1 VVYDSSFSRGA
12 FSVSRNGVL
21 VYHAGQAFINTRL
34 VWLDRE
40 GNELGLVD
48 ETAQFDGP
56 ALSPD
61 GRMLAVTRINPESGK
76 GDIWIYDLERGTKSR
91 LSFDEGD
98 DYNPLWTPDGTHVTF
113 ASSRETG
120 YQPYSKRADG
130 SGAGRQLFES
140 AGDMFPFSW
149 TPDGRTLL
157 IGASTTTGDSTLG
170 MATDGEVTFFGE
182 EAMRYP
188 QGSFSTGLVARLSND
203 GNWMAYISDQS
214 GREEVFVGPFPPG
227 SAKWQVSTEGGG
239 EPRWRADGKEIF
251 YRTQEGILMAAEIST
266 AGGRIAV
273 GAVRPLFQTSAE
285 SIFSSYDVS
294 SDGQRFLINTPVS
307 ESKPQPLTLVLNW
320 TALLEN

>member
-1 VVYDSSFSRGA
+1 
-12 FSVSRNGVL
+12 
-21 VYHAGQAFINTRL
+21 
-34 VWLDRE
+34 
-40 GNELGLVD
+40 
-48 ETAQFDGP
+48 
-56 ALSPD
+56 
-61 GRMLAVTRINPESGK
+61 
-76 GDIWIYDLERGTKSR
+76 
-91 LSFDEGD
+91 
-98 DYNPLWTPDGTHVTF
+98 
-113 ASSRETG
+113 
-120 YQPYSKRADG
+120 
-130 SGAGRQLFES
+130 
-140 AGDMFPFSW
+140 MFPFSW

-239 EPRWRADGKEIF
+239 DPRWRADGKEIF
-251 YRTQEGILMAAEIST
+251 YRTQEGILMAVEIST

-273 GAVRPLFQTSAE
+273 GTVRPLFQTSAE
-285 SIFSSYDVS
+285 SVFSSYDVS
-294 SDGQRFLINTPVS
+294 SDGQRFLFNTPLA

-320 TALLEN
+320 TAALEK